1 MSSLYDSEK
10 KLKLELPSLSR
21 LELTSP
27 RAVNGAA
34 LRLESVLLQRSAQH
48 SEAPVDVT
56 SETVAALHALYE
68 RYETN
73 LEKKYAERVIDRDA
87 QVETYPLYER
97 FGGLTA
103 KEIAAAEIQKTDNVL
118 FIGSGPFP
126 VSPILLHQ
134 QSGGARIHC
143 FDSSQEACDTS
154 RRLVARLGLQR
165 AITID
170 RKAGQDARLPSAS
183 APGEMSEYDVVVV
196 ALLAQPKQK
205 VLDRIQKTASS
216 DTRVVLRTSE
226 GNRRLLYAGAE
237 DICISGFKEIGAYH
251 AGANETISGVVLQR
265 AA

>member
-1 MSSLYDSEK
+1 MSVLH
-10 KLKLELPSLSR
+10 ELDELHPLSQV
-21 LELTSP
+21 ETTSP
-27 RAVNGAA
+27 RAVKHAA
-34 LRLESVLLQRSAQH
+34 LLLESDLLSTPAQH
-48 SEAPVDVT
+48 SEVPVGVT

-73 LEKKYAERVIDRDA
+73 LEEEYARLVIDGDVP
-87 QVETYPLYER
+87 VETYPLYER
-97 FGGLTA
+97 FASLTA

-154 RRLVARLGLQR
+154 RRLVARLGLQQ
-165 AITID
+165 AITIE

-196 ALLAQPKQK
+196 ALLARPKQR
-205 VLDRIQKTASS
+205 LLNRIRETTRLG
-216 DTRVVLRTSE
+216 TRVVLRTSE
-226 GNRRLLYAGAE
+226 GNRRLLYAAAE
-237 DICISGFKEIGAYH
+237 DICISGFEEIGAYH